1 MSLSMTQAEREAFLA
16 DVHVGIV
23 TVPDGERAP
32 VIAPIWYAYASG
44 GELCFV
50 TSRRSRK
57 GRLLERG
64 RRLSLCAQTEK
75 PPYKYVTIEGA
86 VVDLAPA
93 DVERDVRPIAHRY
106 LGRERGDQY
115 VAMTRDQYV
124 GGENVLVR
132 VRVERWLSVDYSK
145 EYGSGA

>member
-1 MSLSMTQAEREAFLA
+1 MSLSMSRAEREAFLA
-16 DVHVGIV
+16 DVHVAVV
-23 TVPDGERAP
+23 TVPDGDRAP
-32 VIAPIWYAYASG
+32 IAVPIWYDYAPG
-44 GELCFV
+44 GEVRFV

-57 GRLLERG
+57 GRLLAPG
-64 RRLSLCAQTEK
+64 RRLSVCAQSEK
-75 PPYKYVTIEGA
+75 PPYKYVTVEGS

-93 DVERDVRPIAHRY
+93 DVERDVRPVAQRY

-124 GGENVLVR
+124 GDENVLVR
-132 VRVERWLSVDYSK
+132 VRVERWFSVDYSK